1 MSETAED
8 IHFRPFTVLLGI
20 ILGTLFSIAFGL
32 AVVSLVFWLLKDE
45 EPRVAAEF
53 GSLLV
58 STGIFV
64 VLAALAGSG
73 FYGSLYRRVW
83 RFVPLTTLW
92 IGLLLAG
99 RYYWP
104 S

>member
-1 MSETAED
+1 MSESAED

-53 GSLLV
+53 GSLLL
-58 STGIFV
+58 STGIFTLLSV
-64 VLAALAGSG
+64 FAGAS
-73 FYGSLYRRVW
+73 FYGSLRRRAW
-83 RFVPLTTLW
+83 RYACLAALW
-92 IGLLLAG
+92 AGLFLAG
-99 RYYWP
+99 QYYWP
-104 S
+104 A